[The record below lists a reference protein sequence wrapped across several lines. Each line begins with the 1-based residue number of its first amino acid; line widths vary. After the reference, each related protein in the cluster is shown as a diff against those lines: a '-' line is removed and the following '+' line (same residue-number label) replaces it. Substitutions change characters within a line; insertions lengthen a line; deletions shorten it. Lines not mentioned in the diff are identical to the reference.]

1 MKNVLASHGAPH
13 ARIEIIPLIDI
24 MFFLLASFMLVTL
37 SMSKQQTIKVDLPS
51 AVASRP
57 DFKPEIINLAVDK
70 SGAYYLEKQRIT
82 LPELQKELTKRVQSN
97 TNLPVYVSGDLET
110 THGAMVGLLDLV
122 RSAGLQ
128 RVAFNVKAGKPGP

>member
-37 SMSKQQTIKVDLPS
+37 SMSKQETIKVDLPS

-70 SGAYYLEKQRIT
+70 GGYYYLEKQRTT
-82 LPELQKELTKRVQSN
+82 LPELQKELTRRVQSN

-122 RSAGLQ
+122 RGAGLQ
-128 RVAFNVKAGKPGP
+128 RVAFNVKAGKPSP